1 MTETTETQA
10 DKLTDD
16 FNLLKEAI
24 LSKGVYKFTYKVR
37 FLRTAM
43 RENKEMIA
51 LICGDI
57 DIGQWVIDN
66 HKRVSRATGK
76 IDKRGY

>member
-1 MTETTETQA
+1 MTETAKTTETQA
-10 DKLTDD
+10 DN

-37 FLRTAM
+37 FLRTSM
-43 RENKEMIA
+43 RESKAMIA
-51 LICGDI
+51 LVCRDI
-57 DIGQWVIDN
+57 EIVQWVIDN

>member
-37 FLRTAM
+37 FLRTSM
-43 RENKEMIA
+43 RESKAMIA
-51 LICGDI
+51 LVCRDI
-57 DIGQWVIDN
+57 DMVQWVIDN
-66 HKRVSRATGK
+66 HKRALIVIAK